1 MIRLESFMKVI
12 KVSWIKRYSVDRI
25 DDHWADMID
34 TFLKITPDT
43 RHTIH
48 DFGTERF
55 NKIIKALRI
64 VFQLNSKGS
73 NYWLKTVDIYNLF
86 CTTYY
91 KEKAILIFF
100 YHELSLNLHQSKSV
114 LTFKCP
120 SSSNTSMVKILT
132 IHEIFLLHVLEVYVT
147 FISHF

>member
-1 MIRLESFMKVI
+1 MWWRNHSKVKI
-12 KVSWIKRYSVDRI
+12 NLTILDSVASQIERDKCI
-25 DDHWADMID
+25 F
-34 TFLKITPDT
+34 TFVCCLFLKL
-43 RHTIH
+43 
-48 DFGTERF
+48 
-55 NKIIKALRI
+55 IIKALKL

-86 CTTYY
+86 CTKYN